1 MQEFLQIALSF
12 PTAIFSGLLIVV
24 IAYWLFVIIGMVDI
38 DLFDLDVDLDIEG
51 DISGVDGME
60 ADVGDLD
67 VDADVGDLDVDA
79 DVGDVDVD
87 ADVGDMDVDA
97 DVDADVDGGDMDVD
111 ADTSGSSFWVS
122 VASALGVG
130 TVPITI
136 IFSVLVLSTWIL
148 SFVSTYY
155 LGPILGAGVLIGL
168 GYTMVS
174 FILSL
179 PITSFVVR
187 PLKGLFRTTEVTAG
201 NTVVGQVCEITS
213 GRVDENFGQAK
224 LDDGGAGLLLSVR
237 SESDK
242 ELTRG
247 SKALIIGYDDE
258 DDTYEVEC
266 YEQFEGD
273 EDDEVE
279 FDFDSLES
287 QKKEVSEEDVVE
299 SN

>member
-279 FDFDSLES
+279 FDFDSLEQAEKEQAKQEQTS
-287 QKKEVSEEDVVE
+287 Q
-299 SN
+299 

>member
-79 DVGDVDVD
+79 DVGDLDVD

-97 DVDADVDGGDMDVD
+97 DVDSGDMDVD

-155 LGPILGAGVLIGL
+155 LGPILGTGVLIGL

-213 GRVDENFGQAK
+213 GRVDDSFGQAK

-237 SESDK
+237 SDSDQ

-258 DDTYEVEC
+258 EDTYEVEC

-273 EDDEVE
+273 EDDEVQ
-279 FDFDSLES
+279 FDFASLEKAEEQQ
-287 QKKEVSEEDVVE
+287 QKQE
-299 SN
+299 